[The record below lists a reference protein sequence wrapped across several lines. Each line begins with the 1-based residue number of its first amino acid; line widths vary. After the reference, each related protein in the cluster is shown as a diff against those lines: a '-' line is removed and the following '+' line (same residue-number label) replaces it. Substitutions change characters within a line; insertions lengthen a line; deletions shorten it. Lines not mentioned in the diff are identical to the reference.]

1 MVVTSLVL
9 SVPLAAADDGVVVTE
24 TGEALA
30 AAGELVADPALLA
43 ETGDG
48 YVATTVGIEVELP
61 VDPADPLTI
70 AGAASELGIELP
82 QVAGLDEG
90 VVDESGAVV
99 YESDSAPV
107 SLAAQATV
115 DGGMQVLMVLDGP
128 DAPDEYRF
136 DLALPQGA
144 SVVTH
149 PDGAVEIV
157 DGDGEAIGLFEAP
170 WAVDAAG
177 HSLETAYV
185 VDGHTLVQTIDLAG
199 ATYPVVADP
208 AYYQDCGWTTCT
220 RWVSV
225 NTTKWTYQNRMST
238 VLAGQG
244 GVAAVMCGILTAAA
258 GPAATAVGLACLAWV
273 SWLVYDLSSSMES
286 AVLNKGCL
294 KWKWS
299 RQLGQAVTT
308 GFDWT
313 TPTRTSKCHRS

>member
-208 AYYQDCGWTTCT
+208 AYFQDCGWVTCT
-220 RWVSV
+220 RWV
-225 NTTKWTYQNRMST
+225 N
-238 VLAGQG
+238 
-244 GVAAVMCGILTAAA
+244 VAVSKAINDHRTGSATAAWALIGVVKCGALALATGA
-258 GPAATAVGLACLAWV
+258 GGFVCAVWDG
-273 SWLVYDLSSSMES
+273 WLVLDMNKAIEN
-286 AVLNKGCL
+286 AALNRGCI

-299 RQLGQAVTT
+299 RQLGQGYPTDW
-308 GFDWT
+308 DWT
-313 TPTRTSKCHRS
+313 TPARTSKCTKN